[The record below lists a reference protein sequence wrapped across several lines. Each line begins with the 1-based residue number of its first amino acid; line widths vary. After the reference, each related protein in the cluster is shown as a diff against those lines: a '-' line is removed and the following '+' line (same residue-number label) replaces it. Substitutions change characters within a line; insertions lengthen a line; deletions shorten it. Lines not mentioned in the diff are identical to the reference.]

1 MPEQLAFA
9 GFGSPPPL
17 TEAQAAGLRRRLDG
31 WKLRRVQQV
40 A

>member
-17 TEAQAAGLRRRLDG
+17 TEAQAAGLRLDG